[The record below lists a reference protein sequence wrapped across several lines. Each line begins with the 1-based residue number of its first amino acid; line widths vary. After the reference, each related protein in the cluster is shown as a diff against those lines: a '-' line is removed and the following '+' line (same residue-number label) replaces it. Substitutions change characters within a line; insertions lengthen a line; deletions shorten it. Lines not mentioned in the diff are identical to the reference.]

1 MKTTFPP
8 VATRRAAARRSMSWA
23 MTGSARAGRKPPFS
37 AVKRPPAQVRHTKPM
52 RRGKR
57 GGRAAAAGGC
67 RTGGGVGLPGAQA
80 VGVDHLDAPAQQ
92 ATTAIRRRSVL
103 GSGFGVVSISS
114 RPFNASGGFRRS
126 QVAPGRF
133 RAFQGRRSMTMAA
146 ARSCARL
153 RGRGNAPGRGAGC
166 GPARADLKPRVRNAS
181 TGRGPARS
189 ARRAPHVRKHTE
201 NPCRPLAPPHSL
213 YIVGCVVL

>member
-103 GSGFGVVSISS
+103 GSGFNRGGLNLVSPIQ
-114 RPFNASGGFRRS
+114 RQRWFQAVSGG
-126 QVAPGRF
+126 P
-133 RAFQGRRSMTMAA
+133 RAFPGVSGSAVDDHG
-146 ARSCARL
+146 SCAIVCEASRARQCARER
-153 RGRGNAPGRGAGC
+153 RGLWAGSSGPEAAGAERVDW
-166 GPARADLKPRVRNAS
+166 ARAGAVSP
-181 TGRGPARS
+181 P
-189 ARRAPHVRKHTE
+189 RAP
-201 NPCRPLAPPHSL
+201 RPEAHRESL
-213 YIVGCVVL
+213 RAFSTTTQPL